1 MKNPINI
8 SDGCC
13 LADVTRIF
21 SNQGPL
27 HSMSHHLFYSE
38 INNSGHLTFFTHTG
52 RKQYKNHNA
61 PKNEALKSIDELI
74 FFKADNNILL
84 NYYYKKSDIFS

>member
-21 SNQGPL
+21 SNQGPG

-38 INNSGHLTFFTHTG
+38 
-52 RKQYKNHNA
+52 KQ
-61 PKNEALKSIDELI
+61 
-74 FFKADNNILL
+74 
-84 NYYYKKSDIFS
+84 

>member
-38 INNSGHLTFFTHTG
+38 INNSGHLTFFPL
-52 RKQYKNHNA
+52 QA
-61 PKNEALKSIDELI
+61 E
-74 FFKADNNILL
+74 NNTKITMLQKMKL
-84 NYYYKKSDIFS
+84 